1 VRISRGIQVLVAVA
15 VVAVVGLAISY
26 GTVDSSPGG
35 AVVPSVVESVQPAPG
50 DLVPRQSVIE
60 VDLQSG
66 YRAELWIQ
74 TNPAAGTWLRI
85 PESELVFVEGTGVL
99 TWSPGPGKAVE
110 EWEAGEHTLRVV
122 WDTLTGLPDVGEYE
136 WSFRSF

>member
-1 VRISRGIQVLVAVA
+1 MVAVA
-15 VVAVVGLAISY
+15 VVAVAVLAISY
-26 GTVDSSPGG
+26 GKVDSSPGG
-35 AVVPSVVESVQPAPG
+35 SQAPAVIESVQPAPG
-50 DLVPRQSVIE
+50 DLAPRQSVIE

-74 TNPAAGTWLRI
+74 TNPATGTWLRI

-99 TWSPGPGKAVE
+99 TWSPGPGRVVE
-110 EWEAGEHTLRVV
+110 EWAAGEHTLRVI